1 MIKTKFNLLQILAM
15 NSLNGQYQ
23 EKSSNQL
30 AFHLSAYT
38 HLWKLSR
45 AIFQK
50 HKKYKL
56 TVWIIQSLILLIV
69 MTCKRKWM
77 SWLGCTWQCKRNWK
91 QRFIQ
96 NPSKFLP
103 WYLINGLEC
112 TVQNIL
118 KSLNISFELH
128 MKSKSRWN
136 ISKTCSWKKEKLSS
150 LKHFI

>member
-1 MIKTKFNLLQILAM
+1 MININFSLLKILTM
-15 NSLNGQYQ
+15 NSLNVKHQG
-23 EKSSNQL
+23 KSSNQL

-56 TVWIIQSLILLIV
+56 TVWIIQSLILMIK

-77 SWLGCTWQCKRNWK
+77 SWLGCRRQCKKNWK
-91 QRFIQ
+91 RHHIQ
-96 NPSKFLP
+96 NQSNFLP

-118 KSLNISFELH
+118 TSLNTFIWNQ
-128 MKSKSRWN
+128 KSRWN
-136 ISKTCSWKKEKLSS
+136 ICKTCS
-150 LKHFI
+150 